1 MKESVMQS
9 VLKSYLRGVL
19 VAISPLIAAGA
30 DEPKMYIYAVIAGVI
45 SPAIRAL
52 DKKDPAFGM
61 VANAIDAEV
70 NKLAKADKKKKAT
83 KKKA

>member
-1 MKESVMQS
+1 MSPTMNA

-19 VAISPLIAAGA
+19 VAVLPLLLAGVSDA
-30 DEPKMYIYAVIAGVI
+30 KMYIYAIGVGVV

-61 VANAIDAEV
+61 VADAIDAEI
-70 NKLAKADKKKKAT
+70 NKLVKADKKKK
-83 KKKA
+83 K

>member
-1 MKESVMQS
+1 MKETVMKS

-19 VAISPLIAAGA
+19 VAISPLLAANVE
-30 DEPKMYIYAVIAGVI
+30 DPKVYLYAIVAGVI

-70 NKLAKADKKKKAT
+70 NKLAKADKKKAA
-83 KKKA
+83 KKK